1 MPEMRKTI
9 LFAVLLISVMPV
21 YGQDNDI
28 ADATRPANNINL
40 SLLGDVSLIG
50 INYERVFFLR
60 PHMALTARAGT
71 GFFSDL
77 RIFASDPDKR
87 YVTFPHHFSVLFGRG
102 RHFFETGIGATF
114 LAGYT
119 ESASAKYIPYPLVAY
134 RFLPLKAQNVNLRV
148 SLPLFMQI
156 KTDRWNSGGGFGKVV
171 ARTSTFSIPGIAL
184 GISF

>member
-21 YGQDNDI
+21 YGQDNV

-156 KTDRWNSGGGFGKVV
+156 KTDRWNSGGGSGKVV

>member
-21 YGQDNDI
+21 YGQDNV

-77 RIFASDPDKR
+77 RIFASDPDKD
-87 YVTFPHHFSVLFGRG
+87 
-102 RHFFETGIGATF
+102 
-114 LAGYT
+114 
-119 ESASAKYIPYPLVAY
+119 
-134 RFLPLKAQNVNLRV
+134 
-148 SLPLFMQI
+148 M
-156 KTDRWNSGGGFGKVV
+156 
-171 ARTSTFSIPGIAL
+171 
-184 GISF
+184 